1 MPLRMIKHYAL
12 YMKIFTYPLVLFFY
26 EFINTSGVRFLL
38 ISEINPE
45 DAVPSGSFTIKTYK
59 TVLKNY
65 QTVFS
70 IGGRDILSAPVCAC
84 LRLSACVG
92 AQADALAHRQM
103 RWRTGGFSAMPV
115 QFFVLFGDDDL

>member
-70 IGGRDILSAPVCAC
+70 IGGRDILSAPVC
-84 LRLSACVG
+84 V
-92 AQADALAHRQM
+92 